1 MSANYFIFDK
11 NKCVGC
17 HACVVACMNE
27 NGFQANQQWRNIFTQ
42 NEAKVPGIPLFHIS
56 LACNHCEDAPCMKYC
71 PALAYSRSLFT
82 GAVLHH
88 SEHCIGCQYCVWNC
102 PYEAPKYNPFEGV
115 VEKCNFCE
123 SRQKDGLAP
132 ACATLCPTG
141 ALDFSNAEIDKTSIT
156 PSIQVA
162 TNPSPSLLI
171 KELENKKGPEMDL
184 SLFDEEDKISK
195 EKKTKQIS
203 AQHEWPLLIFTFI
216 ISVLV
221 ALSAAGASEKSV
233 EWLKWS
239 MTIVGAFGA
248 LLSSFHLGKKFRL
261 WRAILNLRHSW
272 LSREIFFF
280 GLYYTLMILNFWF
293 FNLNYYV
300 VLIPGI
306 LLLFSIDMLYQPVQ
320 QKWKIPFHS
329 GQSFFIAL
337 SITILLLQYYWIL
350 LAFMMIRMGVSL
362 YAFHPPDE
370 KLFKNKLFLI
380 RWGLIG
386 ISIILVIF
394 DAPFFIILLMILL
407 GEFLDRVIFYNQL
420 LIPKITME

>member
-17 HACVVACMNE
+17 QACVVACMNE
-27 NGFQANQQWRNIFTQ
+27 NGFQANQQWRNIYTQ

-56 LACNHCEDAPCMKYC
+56 LACNHCEKASCMKYC
-71 PALAYSRSLFT
+71 PALAYKRSLFS
-82 GAVLHH
+82 GAILHL

-102 PYEAPKYNPFEGV
+102 PYEAPKFNPFEGV

-123 SRQKDGLAP
+123 SRQQEGLAP

-156 PSIQVA
+156 PGIKVA
-162 TNPSPSLLI
+162 TNLSPSLLI
-171 KELENKKGPEMDL
+171 KELDNKNGPEMDL
-184 SLFDEEDKISK
+184 SLFDEEDKILR
-195 EKKTKQIS
+195 EKKTNHIS
-203 AQHEWPLLIFTFI
+203 ALHEWPLLIFTFI

-221 ALSAAGASEKSV
+221 ALSVAGTSEKSV

-239 MTIVGAFGA
+239 MTMGGALGA
-248 LLSSFHLGKKFRL
+248 LLSSFHLGKKIRM

-280 GLYYTLMILNFWF
+280 GLYYTLMILNLWF
-293 FNLNYYV
+293 INLNYYV

-329 GQSFFIAL
+329 GQSIFIAL
-337 SITILLLQYYWIL
+337 SLTLLLLQYYLIL

-362 YAFHPPDE
+362 FSFHLLYE
-370 KLFKNKLFLI
+370 KLFKNTLFMI
-380 RWGLIG
+380 RWGLID

-394 DAPFFIILLMILL
+394 DASFFIILLMILL

-420 LIPKITME
+420 LIQKITIE